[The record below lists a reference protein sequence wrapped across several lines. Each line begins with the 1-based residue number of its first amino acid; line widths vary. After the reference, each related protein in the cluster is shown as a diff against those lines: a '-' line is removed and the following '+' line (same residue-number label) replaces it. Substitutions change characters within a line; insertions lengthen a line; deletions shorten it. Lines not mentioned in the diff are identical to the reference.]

1 MRIGAKRLFGK
12 VSNPTVRSGE
22 NGHGRKLSAARSVRM
37 PSMTDDRVRQYQER
51 AEEIRAC
58 AEATSPNATIGWQR
72 ANGLTASAAA
82 GTGASAHGDAVQVP
96 EESDRRAAT

>member
-1 MRIGAKRLFGK
+1 
-12 VSNPTVRSGE
+12 
-22 NGHGRKLSAARSVRM
+22 
-37 PSMTDDRVRQYQER
+37 MTDDRVRQYQER

-58 AEATSPNATIGWQR
+58 AEATRDPDARASLLYIAECYDRMAAR

-82 GTGASAHGDAVQVP
+82 GTGASAHGDAVQAP